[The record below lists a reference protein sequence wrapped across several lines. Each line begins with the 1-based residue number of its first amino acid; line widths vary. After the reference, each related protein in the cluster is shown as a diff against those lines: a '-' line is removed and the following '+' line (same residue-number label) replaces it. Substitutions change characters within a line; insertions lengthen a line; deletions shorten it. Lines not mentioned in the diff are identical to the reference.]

1 MEPTTASVAQRLRRV
16 RQARGW
22 SLAQVENESGGRIKV
37 AALGSY
43 ERCDRAL
50 SLERTIM
57 LADIYGVPLNYLTGA
72 PDTAISIETGEPVM
86 INLRRARSFAE
97 NSSAE
102 TAEEFHILYTFL
114 MWLAGRRN
122 DWNGEVMSLRQS
134 DFETLALMTFRAK
147 NELLEWLLANKIL
160 ITGIG
165 HP

>member
-1 MEPTTASVAQRLRRV
+1 MEPTTKTIAQRLRSV

-22 SLAQVENESGGRIKV
+22 SLDEVEIRSGGKVKV

-50 SLERTIM
+50 SLERTIV
-57 LADIYGVPLNYLTGA
+57 LADIYGVPLDYLICA
-72 PDTAISIETGEPVM
+72 PERASSSKSSVSVM
-86 INLRRARSFAE
+86 INLRRARLLSE

-102 TAEEFHILYTFL
+102 KPERIQSVYTFL

-134 DFETLALMTFRAK
+134 DFDTLALMTFTTQS
-147 NELLEWLLANKIL
+147 ELVEWLTVNKLL
-160 ITGIG
+160 ITGLDR
-165 HP
+165 P